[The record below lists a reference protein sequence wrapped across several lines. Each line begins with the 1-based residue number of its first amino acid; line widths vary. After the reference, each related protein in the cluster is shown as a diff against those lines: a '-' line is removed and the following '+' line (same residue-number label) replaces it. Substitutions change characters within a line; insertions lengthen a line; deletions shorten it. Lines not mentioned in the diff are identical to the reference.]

1 MSLMG
6 INSPLYFIH
15 DSPRM
20 NRRSFLLATS
30 SLAAAAMWS
39 ARAFGAVTKVPKFSD
54 YPFKLG
60 VASGDPAS
68 DGFVLW
74 TRLAPKPLEGGGMKP
89 EPVEVGWQVC
99 EDEAMTKVV
108 RKGRTVATA
117 AWAHSVHVE
126 VSGLRP
132 ARWYWYQFKSGNEI
146 SPKGRVR
153 TTPDQKSLPE
163 RLRFAFASCQHYESG
178 YYTAYEHMSREEID
192 LVFHLGD
199 YIYEGPV
206 SERGVRR

>member
-54 YPFKLG
+54 YPFQLG

-74 TRLAPKPLEGGGMKP
+74 TRLAPKPVEGGGMEP
-89 EPVEVGWQVC
+89 EPVEVAWQVC

-108 RKGRTVATA
+108 QKGVTA
-117 AWAHSVHVE
+117 ATPDWAHAVHVE

-132 ARWYWYQFKSGNEI
+132 DRWYWYQFKAGNEV
-146 SPKGRVR
+146 SPKGRSR
-153 TTPDQKSLPE
+153 TMPLENSMPD
-163 RLRFAFASCQHYESG
+163 RLRLA
-178 YYTAYEHMSREEID
+178 
-192 LVFHLGD
+192 
-199 YIYEGPV
+199 
-206 SERGVRR
+206 